1 VKTLKSWAFSGL
13 CFFSSTK
20 VTLMVRNDKCMLSK
34 TNFLN
39 CFNII
44 KCSSEENCISEK
56 RNEVPLE
63 KINLQIERNEIL
75 CGGQLREKYCRQ
87 KKKKKKKSYVGV
99 IRDK

>member
-20 VTLMVRNDKCMLSK
+20 VTLIVLNDKCMLSK

-39 CFNII
+39 GFKII
-44 KCSSEENCISEK
+44 KCSSEENCISEE

-75 CGGQLREKYCRQ
+75 CGGQFREK
-87 KKKKKKKSYVGV
+87 
-99 IRDK
+99 